1 MILDVPISDPV
12 ENCISISAS
21 KERHHHRKKVKR
33 VDKSGNHWWK
43 LFFPGCFLHFMK
55 SAAAEKWQV
64 FAEVQNLNYLLL
76 NLNSA
81 CNSVFT
87 FSIVTNCENIFEIFS
102 PGGAASSL

>member
-21 KERHHHRKKVKR
+21 KERHHHRKKGKR

-55 SAAAEKWQV
+55 SAAAAEKLQV

-87 FSIVTNCENIFEIFS
+87 LFFNCYQ
-102 PGGAASSL
+102 L

>member
-1 MILDVPISDPV
+1 MFLSQTLLKTAFQSVPP
-12 ENCISISAS
+12 
-21 KERHHHRKKVKR
+21 RKGTTTEKKGKR

-55 SAAAEKWQV
+55 SAAAEKLQV

>member
-43 LFFPGCFLHFMK
+43 LFPGCFLHFMK

-87 FSIVTNCENIFEIFS
+87 FSIVTNCENIFKIFS